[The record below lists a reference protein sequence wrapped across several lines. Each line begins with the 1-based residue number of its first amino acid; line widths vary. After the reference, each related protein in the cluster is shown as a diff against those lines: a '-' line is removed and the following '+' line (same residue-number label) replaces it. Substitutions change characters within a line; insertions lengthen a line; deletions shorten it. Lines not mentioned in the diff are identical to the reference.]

1 LTWDITL
8 TAQWWFLPAFS
19 RSFPFFAPANQSQT
33 ADAAFAR
40 RLLSPESG
48 NEWLKCLTP
57 DQIFIRDMNK
67 WCVERRAPIGC
78 ANMQVVALTGKNPSI
93 HSAKSRVKP
102 F

>member
-57 DQIFIRDMNK
+57 DQVFYSRHEQM
-67 WCVERRAPIGC
+67 VRGTAG
-78 ANMQVVALTGKNPSI
+78 ANWL
-93 HSAKSRVKP
+93 R
-102 F
+102 